1 MLSRHSRPAINNEV
15 VGTIRSVHRRHPR
28 SDPAEERIAAGAAV
42 TASTTSEY
50 GQFGGCLV
58 QGSSSC
64 YLSSVS
70 QLAPGHYVAASSYN
84 PPRPETS
91 ENVQRDLAPGVSS
104 LCQPNGKR
112 TLRTGIVG
120 LAYLSPCAN
129 LMTWAAFLSSRN
141 PLMRIASGNPPSPP
155 ASSAWVNGV
164 GTQPSFFT
172 TRPRTTSD
180 APFSTCDVPT
190 KKGRTGG
197 IFVAVVVQLAVVVVV
212 VLALTLA
219 HKVSGQCLVT

>member
-1 MLSRHSRPAINNEV
+1 M
-15 VGTIRSVHRRHPR
+15 
-28 SDPAEERIAAGAAV
+28 AGFLFRAQAAV
-42 TASTTSEY
+42 TSPPSLSLLQVIMSPQAPTT
-50 GQFGGCLV
+50 
-58 QGSSSC
+58 
-64 YLSSVS
+64 
-70 QLAPGHYVAASSYN
+70 
-84 PPRPETS
+84 PPPETS

-104 LCQPNGKR
+104 LCQSNGKR
-112 TLRTGIVG
+112 TLRAGIVG

-180 APFSTCDVPT
+180 APFSTCNVPT

-219 HKVSGQCLVT
+219 HKVSGQVSGD